1 MSQTAFFETLRELA
15 RCYQRFECFAAHDIR
30 QFELTPAQFDIIATL
45 GNTEGMTPK
54 QLCEK
59 TLITKGTLTG
69 VVDRLIAKSLLSRQQ
84 SKQDGRSF
92 IICLTP
98 AGQTL
103 FEHIFPLHI
112 KTLQHAFAN
121 FSEKD
126 FQTINA
132 SLRQLS
138 SAFTHPDSSHLK
150 R

>member
-15 RCYQRFECFAAHDIR
+15 SCYQLFECFASHDIR

-45 GNTEGMTPK
+45 GNTKGMTPK

-84 SKQDGRSF
+84 SQQDRRSF

-103 FEHIFPLHI
+103 FEQIFPLHV
-112 KTLQHAFAN
+112 KTLQQAFAN
-121 FSEKD
+121 FSDND
-126 FQTINA
+126 FQTING
-132 SLRQLS
+132 SLRKLS
-138 SAFTHPDSSHLK
+138 EAFTHPDSSHIK

>member
-1 MSQTAFFETLRELA
+1 MLQPPFFETLRELA
-15 RCYQRFECFAAHDIR
+15 RCYQRFEGFAAQDVR

-69 VVDRLIAKSLLSRQQ
+69 VVDRLIAKSLVSRQQ

-92 IICLTP
+92 IVCLTP
-98 AGQTL
+98 DGQTL
-103 FEHIFPLHI
+103 FKQIFPLHV
-112 KTLQHAFAN
+112 KTLQKAFAN
-121 FSEKD
+121 FNEND
-126 FQTINA
+126 FQTMNA
-132 SLRQLS
+132 SLRKLS
-138 SAFTHPDSSHLK
+138 KAFTHTDSSHIK

>member
-30 QFELTPAQFDIIATL
+30 QFELTPAQFDVLATL

-69 VVDRLIAKSLLSRQQ
+69 VVDRLIAKSLVNRQQ
-84 SKQDGRSF
+84 SKQDKRSF
-92 IICLTP
+92 IVCLTP

-103 FEHIFPLHI
+103 FEHIFPLHV
-112 KTLQHAFAN
+112 KTLQHVFAN
-121 FSEKD
+121 FSEND
-126 FQTINA
+126 FQTMNA
-132 SLRQLS
+132 SLRKLS
-138 SAFTHPDSSHLK
+138 DVFTHPDSSHFK

>member
-92 IICLTP
+92 IVCLTP

-103 FEHIFPLHI
+103 FEHIFPLHVQ
-112 KTLQHAFAN
+112 TLQHAFAN
-121 FSEKD
+121 FSEND

-132 SLRQLS
+132 SLRKIS
-138 SAFTHPDSSHLK
+138 DAFAHPDSSQIK

>member
-1 MSQTAFFETLRELA
+1 MSQTAIFETLRELA

-69 VVDRLIAKSLLSRQQ
+69 VVDRLIAKSLLNRQPSQ
-84 SKQDGRSF
+84 QDGRSY
-92 IICLTP
+92 IVCLTP

-103 FEHIFPLHI
+103 FEQIFPLHV
-112 KTLQHAFAN
+112 KTLQQAFAK
-121 FSEKD
+121 FSAND
-126 FQTINA
+126 FKKINA
-132 SLRQLS
+132 SLAQLS
-138 SAFTHPDSSHLK
+138 HAFTHPDSSQIK